1 MLENLVIGL
10 YLGEGGDAQSVL
22 SEELADPA
30 GYKAPG
36 GEERK
41 AEGWRRTRQLES
53 LLRNGGGGVEVV
65 DDIQVKRC
73 AGSGSSLATCGC

>member
-1 MLENLVIGL
+1 MIGL
-10 YLGEGGDAQSVL
+10 YVGEGGNALSVL
-22 SEELADPA
+22 SEEFGDPA
-30 GYKAPG
+30 GYTGPG

-41 AEGWRRTRQLES
+41 GEGWRRTRQFES

-73 AGSGSSLATCGC
+73 VCRIFACCSRLLIP